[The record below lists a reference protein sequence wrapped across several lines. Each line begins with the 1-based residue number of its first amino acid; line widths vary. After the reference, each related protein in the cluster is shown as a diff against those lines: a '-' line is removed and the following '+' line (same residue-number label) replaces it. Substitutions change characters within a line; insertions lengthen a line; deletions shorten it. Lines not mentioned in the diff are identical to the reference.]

1 MGLLLARWK
10 RRRSPDLESL
20 LSERQLAMLF
30 VAPAL
35 LVMTVLI
42 GWPILYA
49 LFLSFQTLTVSGGE
63 ISYQFAGLS
72 NYLRFLDD
80 ARLQQAVVQ
89 TGVYTFL
96 RVAGAVGL
104 GLGLAM
110 LLNQVFW
117 GVGLLKRLFL
127 IPWALSNVVNALVWG
142 WIFNGNFG
150 VVNAMLLMVGAI
162 DQYHV
167 WFAEPATAMLA
178 IVFADVWK
186 AVPFAALMLMASLQ
200 GLPRDLEDAAKV
212 DGANAWNRFRYI
224 LIPWMRPVLLVLLV
238 METMWAFKAFDLIWV
253 LTKGGPLDRT
263 MVLNVYAYQ
272 QTFAFFNFGYG
283 ASVAYFITLLI
294 LGLTVLYFVA
304 LRGFEE

>member
-20 LSERQLAMLF
+20 LSERQLALLF